1 MKSEAIVCTGLK
13 DATCL
18 HALFCRGDR
27 DLGKRILLE
36 SERESVREEGGNED
50 GVASG
55 QCSALLLHCEHL
67 WTLYSW

>member
-50 GVASG
+50 GVVSG
-55 QCSALLLHCEHL
+55 
-67 WTLYSW
+67 